1 MQPHKPLLTPSWLIA
16 ATFVG
21 LGDTFY
27 LSYYH
32 LLGITPGCAL
42 KGCEIVLT
50 SVYAMPLGVPM
61 AYLGVIF
68 YAFMFFLGILLM
80 IDPRSL
86 GLRFGV
92 LAFSAIGL
100 ASSLCFELIQAT
112 IIHAICMYCA
122 ISAFTTL
129 ALFSIAVWHFRATRR
144 V

>member
-1 MQPHKPLLTPSWLIA
+1 MHTSKPLLTPFWLIA
-16 ATFVG
+16 ATFIG

-42 KGCEIVLT
+42 KGCEIVLN
-50 SVYAMPLGVPM
+50 SPYATPLGVPM

-68 YAFMFFLGILLM
+68 YAFVFFLGMLLA
-80 IDPRSL
+80 IDPKSL
-86 GLRFGV
+86 GLRLGV
-92 LAFSAIGL
+92 LGFTAIGL
-100 ASSLCFELIQAT
+100 ASSICFELIQAT

-129 ALFSIAVWHFRATRR
+129 VLFCIAVWHFRATRQI
-144 V
+144 